1 MKGHAPNKVLVLAT
15 GGTIDKDYTKQVDG
29 AGFEFGSEPAVTRIL
44 EQVTTKGSVQIKVQL
59 HSSKDSTQMT
69 DEDRYA
75 LAQAVVTAK
84 QHKIVVTHGTDTMLK
99 SAQVVEDALIN
110 SGNPMVKTVVFTGAN
125 KPQRFA
131 QGDASFNVGAAFGC
145 LSVAPP
151 GVYVSM
157 GGAARLASACVRGE
171 TTGASRQARQDRVRR
186 PAHARAAPER
196 RPRMRHRVTD
206 RVTLP
211 AHATGSRTRADGTT
225 AWALNAAAQARLP
238 PPPPPPPPSS
248 YLVHFFTRTNN
259 RMAHAV
265 MLPGERQRSAHTELA
280 RSRNNTYISGGLPP
294 YI

>member
-1 MKGHAPNKVLVLAT
+1 M
-15 GGTIDKDYTKQVDG
+15 
-29 AGFEFGSEPAVTRIL
+29 
-44 EQVTTKGSVQIKVQL
+44 QIKVQL

-157 GGAARLASACVRGE
+157 GGAARLASACVRDE
-171 TTGASRQARQDRVRR
+171 TTGAFTGKRAR
-186 PAHARAAPER
+186 
-196 RPRMRHRVTD
+196 
-206 RVTLP
+206 
-211 AHATGSRTRADGTT
+211 
-225 AWALNAAAQARLP
+225 
-238 PPPPPPPPSS
+238 
-248 YLVHFFTRTNN
+248 
-259 RMAHAV
+259 
-265 MLPGERQRSAHTELA
+265 TE
-280 RSRNNTYISGGLPP
+280 
-294 YI
+294 